1 MAKQKRVTRKQ
12 LLKEPDEF
20 ITTTGRII
28 GWGRRYTRQMAYGAG
43 AFLLFLVV
51 IAGYRYFSNSAEN
64 KAFLLLDQAVGNYE
78 DKKAGT
84 NALAAYEGTR
94 EDFEYIIRKYD
105 NTQGGKLA
113 AVVFAGISYDADD
126 VERAIQLYETALT
139 RFGNDPTYQNFLWS
153 GLGYAYEKKQDVPMA
168 ISYFEK
174 IAAGEDPA
182 VKDVALFNMGRL
194 YHKLGE
200 SAKSMQAYERLT
212 TEHTDSIYYQLAMEK
227 VAG

>member
-28 GWGRRYTRQMAYGAG
+28 GWARQYTRQAAYAAG
-43 AFLLFLVV
+43 VLFLFLVV
-51 IAGYRYFSNSAEN
+51 ITGYRYFSNSAEN

-78 DKKAGT
+78 DIKT
-84 NALAAYEGTR
+84 DMDALAAYEGAR

-105 NTQGGKLA
+105 NTEGGKLA
-113 AVVFAGISYDADD
+113 TVVFAGISYDADD
-126 VERAIQLYETALT
+126 AERAIQLYEAALT
-139 RFGNDPTYQNFLWS
+139 YFKNDPTYQSFLWS
-153 GLGYAYEKKQDVPMA
+153 GLGYAYEKKQDVRMA
-168 ISYFEK
+168 ISCFEK
-174 IAAGEDPA
+174 IAGGEDPV

-194 YHKLGE
+194 YHKLGDM
-200 SAKSMQAYERLT
+200 AKSKQAYERLT
-212 TEHTDSIYYQLAMEK
+212 TEYTDSIYYQLAMEK

>member
-28 GWGRRYTRQMAYGAG
+28 RWTRQYTRQVAFAAG
-43 AFLLFLVV
+43 IFLMLLVV
-51 IAGYRYFSNSAEN
+51 ITGYRYFSNRSEN
-64 KAFLLLDQAVGNYE
+64 KAFSLLDQAVSNYE
-78 DKKAGT
+78 GKKT
-84 NALAAYEGTR
+84 DLDVPAAYEDAK
-94 EDFEYIIRKYD
+94 ENFETIIRKYD
-105 NTQGGKLA
+105 NTEGGKLA
-113 AVVFAGISYDADD
+113 MVVFARMSYDANRVD
-126 VERAIQLYETALT
+126 RAIELYKAALVH
-139 RFGNDPTYQNFLWS
+139 FENDPTYKNFLWT
-153 GLGYAYEKKQDVPMA
+153 GLGYAYEKKQDIRMA

-174 IAAGEDPA
+174 IAGGEDPV

-194 YHKLGE
+194 YQDLGE
-200 SAKSMQAYERLT
+200 TAKSMQAYERLT

>member
-28 GWGRRYTRQMAYGAG
+28 RWGRQYTRQVAYAAG
-43 AFLLFLVV
+43 ALLLFLVV
-51 IAGYRYFSNSAEN
+51 ITGYRYFSNSAEN
-64 KAFLLLDQAVGNYE
+64 RAFSMLDQAVSNYE
-78 DKKAGT
+78 GKKT
-84 NALAAYEGTR
+84 DMDVLTAYEGVK

-105 NTQGGKLA
+105 NTEGGKLA
-113 AVVFAGISYDADD
+113 TVVFARISYDANNVD
-126 VERAIQLYETALT
+126 RAIQLYEAALAY
-139 RFGNDPTYQNFLWS
+139 FENNPTYQNFLWS
-153 GLGYAYEKKQDVPMA
+153 GLGYAYEKKQDVRMA
-168 ISYFEK
+168 ISWFEK
-174 IAAGEDPA
+174 IAGGEDPV

-194 YHKLGE
+194 YHDLGDT
-200 SAKSMQAYERLT
+200 AKSMQAYERLT